1 MATDA
6 DGVYLEWGTPNA
18 HKLARTTPAELARYE
33 FPAGSMGPKIE
44 AACEFASTTG
54 KPAAIGALADIE
66 RIVAGEAGTFVEA
79 A

>member
-1 MATDA
+1 MQ
-6 DGVYLEWGTPNA
+6 
-18 HKLARTTPAELARYE
+18 

-44 AACEFASTTG
+44 AACEFATATG

-66 RIVAGEAGTFVEA
+66 RIVAGEGGTVIEA